1 MALNTYPY
9 SPFPASTEQ
18 LHKGDNEDLQ
28 AQIDAIKDG
37 TNIDSFGDVE
47 TALEDKTDTAV
58 IAPDFDAESG
68 VYAVGDL
75 VMYQGKLYEFTTA
88 HETAGDWDPTEV
100 TEKTVADEIDTV
112 KSGLTNH
119 GTYSTA
125 PVKIGT
131 WLGHDLYRKVI
142 PLGALPDT
150 AEKKV
155 DSGLNNEFI
164 VNLRVFAY
172 NENNFLMLPYLVL
185 GQTIDSSS
193 ISTRYDYTTHQVSVT
208 AGSPRNN
215 FDGYAVLEYYVST
228 P

>member
-88 HETAGDWDPTEV
+88 HETAGDWDSTEV
-100 TEKTVADEIDTV
+100 TEKTVADELDTL
-112 KSGLTNH
+112 K
-119 GTYSTA
+119 
-125 PVKIGT
+125 
-131 WLGHDLYRKVI
+131 
-142 PLGALPDT
+142 
-150 AEKKV
+150 
-155 DSGLNNEFI
+155 SGLNNLIKTITVPLSSESVAAGEI
-164 VNLRVFAY
+164 VDANIPFATLPSNAIIVGVFAQQ
-172 NENNFLMLPYLVL
+172 V
-185 GQTIDSSS
+185 GQTNTVCIIGITRTGTAWKLYYMNTHDQTSVAFSYNIL
-193 ISTRYDYTTHQVSVT
+193 ISYM
-208 AGSPRNN
+208 
-215 FDGYAVLEYYVST
+215 
-228 P
+228 

>member
-58 IAPDFDAESG
+58 IAPDFDAEAG

-88 HETAGDWDPTEV
+88 HETAGDWDSTEV

-112 KSGLTNH
+112 KSGLTNIKTTSTPT
-119 GTYSTA
+119 GSTA
-125 PVKIGT
+125 GFRIQTANKTVTIQLDKTMTNSDAAGWVNAGT
-131 WLGHDLYRKVI
+131 ISGDYTPNYTVYGVI
-142 PLGALPDT
+142 MNNAAAGTTIEPLLA
-150 AEKKV
+150 
-155 DSGLNNEFI
+155 
-164 VNLRVFAY
+164 RVI
-172 NENNFLMLPYLVL
+172 ENNGSTDIDVYIAANTTVIARGCITYLCK
-185 GQTIDSSS
+185 
-193 ISTRYDYTTHQVSVT
+193 
-208 AGSPRNN
+208 
-215 FDGYAVLEYYVST
+215 
-228 P
+228 